1 MRIRGVTAPLPIA
14 ENLRK
19 VEFEGLPYDGLELD
33 FKVLWDFKQVRSTLV
48 LSTKKQYIETN
59 SSHSRQSE
67 RGPTQMFTGR
77 ETVCFESVAFPV

>member
-1 MRIRGVTAPLPIA
+1 MEIRGVTAPLPIA

-48 LSTKKQYIETN
+48 LSTKKQFI
-59 SSHSRQSE
+59 
-67 RGPTQMFTGR
+67 
-77 ETVCFESVAFPV
+77 